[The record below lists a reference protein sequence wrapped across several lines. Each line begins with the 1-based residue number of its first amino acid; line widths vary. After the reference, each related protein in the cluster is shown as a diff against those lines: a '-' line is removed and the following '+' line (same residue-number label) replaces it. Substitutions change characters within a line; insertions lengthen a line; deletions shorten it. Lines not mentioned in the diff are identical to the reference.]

1 MVKRMRGKSE
11 KEKKKHNKI
20 PGEVNLKEILEEKEK
35 TQDYDP
41 DQLFPSG
48 INMFNLAASDYTQG
62 AYKIGSINSIGG
74 ESDAGKTM
82 IAYSIL
88 AATAATKKFKSWKLI
103 MNNAEVKGSVP
114 LMNLYPPLVGRLQEP
129 PGGFSRTIN
138 QFGGSLLQLCK
149 QKEPFLLVLDSLDT
163 LKGDSDFEKA
173 NKRSMQAADGNIA
186 AIKEIQKSYNTEK
199 AKVIKKVLGE
209 CNDAISQTESG
220 LIIIQ
225 QLTANVGADQFQD
238 SDTTSGGRSPRFNS
252 THQHWIYLGS
262 KIEKTINGRKIQIGQ
277 TASVRCKKNHL
288 NGKIRHMSFKI
299 FDEYGIDD
307 IECTARFLAENRWS
321 TSVAKGSKITNSVKI
336 LAPEFNKTQIEFG
349 KLIDLLW
356 EDPQKNTSIIN
367 DLSQETWDDIES
379 KLCTGRRRIF

>member
-1 MVKRMRGKSE
+1 MVQRRRDKSQ
-11 KEKKKHNKI
+11 KV
-20 PGEVNLKEILEEKEK
+20 PGEVNLEEILEEKSK

-62 AYKIGSINSIGG
+62 AYKLGSINSIGG

-88 AATAATKKFKSWKLI
+88 AATAANKKFKPWKLI

-114 LMNLYPPLVGRLQEP
+114 LVNLYPPLVGRLQEP

-163 LKGDSDFEKA
+163 LKGDADFEKA
-173 NKRSMQAADGNIA
+173 NLKAMQAADGNLK
-186 AIKEIQKSYNTEK
+186 AIKDIQKSYNTEK

-209 CNDAISQTESG
+209 CNDAIGQTESG

-225 QLTANVGADQFQD
+225 QLTANVGAGQFDD

-262 KIEKTINGRKIQIGQ
+262 KIDKTINGRKIQIGQ

-288 NGKIRHMSFKI
+288 NGKIRHMAFKI

-307 IECTARFLAENRWS
+307 IECTARFLAENRWT
-321 TSVAKGSKITNSVKI
+321 TSVSRGSKITNSVKI
-336 LAPEFNKTQIEFG
+336 TASEFSKTQIEFG
-349 KLIDLLW
+349 KLVDLLW
-356 EDPQKNTSIIN
+356 EDPKKNTEIIN
-367 DLSQETWDDIES
+367 KLSQETWNEIES